1 MHELSFVEDPGHE
14 DWVSDASS
22 ATDKRFSTV
31 NNAACL
37 KTYEISAC
45 IQHHYSYI
53 FALKPFV
60 KYNWNEVVAAPNAL

>member
-14 DWVSDASS
+14 DWVRCVLRDGQ
-22 ATDKRFSTV
+22 RFSTV

-45 IQHHYSYI
+45 IQQHYSYI
-53 FALKPFV
+53 FPLKPFV
-60 KYNWNEVVAAPNAL
+60 KYNWNEVVAALNAL